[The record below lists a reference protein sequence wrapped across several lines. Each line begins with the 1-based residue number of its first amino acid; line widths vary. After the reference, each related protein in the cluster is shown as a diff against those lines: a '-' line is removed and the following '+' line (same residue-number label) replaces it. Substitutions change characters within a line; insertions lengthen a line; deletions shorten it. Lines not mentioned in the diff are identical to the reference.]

1 MGLLKL
7 AATTVSE
14 VLGGGIQAV
23 SGATESAMWKEYFQ
37 SGDMSNGVLMKRA
50 EKILVDG
57 GKNKKADDNLIS
69 AGSGIDVQEGQCMI
83 LVENGKVVEFCAEP
97 GRYTYEEST
106 APSFIPGENEKFG
119 DALKAYGKD
128 IIAQWQA
135 GGQRFNSQRVYFINM
150 CELLAT
156 PIKWGCGDIAFHHTS
171 KMAGGNI
178 ELDISIKGNG
188 QLTIKVGDPMKF
200 FENIGAQYVGTD
212 DDVLVSLN
220 DDGII
225 SNLKSGILDKI
236 GAAISTLGASEPV
249 PYTSIGA
256 HAEEVAALINKNLS
270 EEWAGLRGFEVVTF
284 TINGAFVATDEDKA
298 QIQEMQ
304 KAFNMGANTNAANYD
319 VQKTMAE
326 GVKAA
331 GETGGASGM
340 MGIGLGMGAIG
351 NAGLGQM
358 TNQNPVAAQ
367 AQASAPAAATPTA
380 GAWTCSCGAQNSGNF
395 CTSCG
400 AKKPEQ
406 AQGGFCPN
414 CGTKLSGGA
423 NFCPNCGNKLN

>member
-7 AATTVSE
+7 AANTVSE
-14 VLGGGIQAV
+14 VLGGGLQAV

-236 GAAISTLGASEPV
+236 GAAISTLGATEPV

-256 HAEEVAALINKNLS
+256 HAEEIAALINKNLS

-358 TNQNPVAAQ
+358 TNQNPTPAEAPNAAS
-367 AQASAPAAATPTA
+367 SADT
-380 GAWTCSCGAQNSGNF
+380 WTCSCGAQNNGNF

-406 AQGGFCPN
+406 TQGGFCPN
-414 CGTKLSGGA
+414 CGTKLSAGA

>member
-7 AATTVSE
+7 AANTVSE
-14 VLGGGIQAV
+14 VLGGGLSAV

-106 APSFIPGENEKFG
+106 APSFIPGENKKFG
-119 DALKAYGKD
+119 DALRAYGKD

-178 ELDISIKGNG
+178 EMDISIKGNG

-200 FENIGAQYVGTD
+200 FENIGSQYVGTD

-236 GAAISTLGASEPV
+236 GAAISTLGSTEAV

-256 HAEEVAALINKNLS
+256 HADEIAELINKDLS
-270 EEWAGLRGFEVVTF
+270 EEWAGIRGFEVVTF

-304 KAFNMGANTNAANYD
+304 KAFNMGVNMNAANYD
-319 VQKTMAE
+319 IQKTMAE
-326 GVKAA
+326 GVRAA
-331 GETGGASGM
+331 GENGGSSGV

-351 NAGLGQM
+351 NSGFGQM
-358 TNQNPVAAQ
+358 TNQNPVVAA
-367 AQASAPAAATPTA
+367 AAPAAEPAAA
-380 GAWTCSCGAQNSGNF
+380 GTWTCSCGAQNSGNF

-400 AKKPEQ
+400 SKKPEQ
-406 AQGGFCPN
+406 TQGGFCPN
-414 CGTKLSGGA
+414 CGTKLGGGA
-423 NFCPNCGNKLN
+423 NFCPNCGNKLS

>member
-14 VLGGGIQAV
+14 VLGGGLQAL

-83 LVENGKVVEFCAEP
+83 LVENGRVVEFCAEP

-119 DALKAYGKD
+119 DALRAYGKD

-220 DDGII
+220 DDGIL

-236 GAAISTLGASEPV
+236 GAAISTLGATEPV

-256 HAEEVAALINKNLS
+256 HAEEIAVLINKNLS
-270 EEWAGLRGFEVVTF
+270 EEWAGIRGFEVVTF

-358 TNQNPVAAQ
+358 TNQNPEAATTS
-367 AQASAPAAATPTA
+367 ASSPAKAPAA
-380 GAWTCSCGAQNSGNF
+380 GAWTCSCGAQNNGNF

-406 AQGGFCPN
+406 QQGGFCPN
-414 CGTKLSGGA
+414 CGTKLNAGA
-423 NFCPNCGNKLN
+423 NFCPNCGNKLG

>member
-14 VLGGGIQAV
+14 VLGGGLQAL

-83 LVENGKVVEFCAEP
+83 LVENGRVVEFCAEP

-119 DALKAYGKD
+119 DALGAYGKD

-220 DDGII
+220 DDGIL

-236 GAAISTLGASEPV
+236 GAAISTLGATEPV

-256 HAEEVAALINKNLS
+256 HAEEIAALINKNLS
-270 EEWAGLRGFEVVTF
+270 EEWAGIRGFEVVTF

-358 TNQNPVAAQ
+358 TNQNPEAATTS
-367 AQASAPAAATPTA
+367 ASASAPAA
-380 GAWTCSCGAQNSGNF
+380 GAWTCSCGAQNNGNF

-406 AQGGFCPN
+406 PQGGFCPN
-414 CGTKLSGGA
+414 CGTKLNAGA
-423 NFCPNCGNKLN
+423 NFCPNCGNKLG

>member
-14 VLGGGIQAV
+14 VLGGGLQAL

-83 LVENGKVVEFCAEP
+83 LVENGRVVEFCAEP

-119 DALKAYGKD
+119 DALRAYGKD

-220 DDGII
+220 DDGIL

-236 GAAISTLGASEPV
+236 GAAISTLGATEPV

-256 HAEEVAALINKNLS
+256 HAEEIAALINKNLS
-270 EEWAGLRGFEVVTF
+270 EEWAGIRGFEVVTF

-326 GVKAA
+326 GGKAA

-358 TNQNPVAAQ
+358 TNQNPEAATTS
-367 AQASAPAAATPTA
+367 ASASAPAA
-380 GAWTCSCGAQNSGNF
+380 GAWTCSCGAQNNGNF

-406 AQGGFCPN
+406 PQGGFCPN
-414 CGTKLSGGA
+414 CGTKLNAGA
-423 NFCPNCGNKLN
+423 NFCPNCGNKLG